1 MCTVFG
7 MASFD
12 AQCSVWMVNNKT
24 KWLKH
29 HMIKQKWLK
38 IHMSKQS
45 KNIEMVETPY
55 DQTEMVENPYEQT
68 IQSKKATVMTAK
80 NG

>member
-1 MCTVFG
+1 
-7 MASFD
+7 
-12 AQCSVWMVNNKT
+12 
-24 KWLKH
+24 
-29 HMIKQKWLK
+29 
-38 IHMSKQS
+38 
-45 KNIEMVETPY
+45 MVETPY

>member
-1 MCTVFG
+1 M
-7 MASFD
+7 
-12 AQCSVWMVNNKT
+12 
-24 KWLKH
+24 
-29 HMIKQKWLK
+29 K

-80 NG
+80 NGGDKWIR